1 MSLITDTIST
11 HSKDN
16 DKVSVFLRNGV
27 QLTGVITDQDKDA
40 FNLVSTTNESSLVLI
55 DAVAAIK
62 KWTGKTPNNLQ
73 NNR

>member
-1 MSLITDTIST
+1 MSLITDTIAT

-27 QLTGVITDQDKDA
+27 QLTGVITDTDEDA

-62 KWTGKTPNNLQ
+62 KWTGKTQNNLQ
-73 NNR
+73 NTR